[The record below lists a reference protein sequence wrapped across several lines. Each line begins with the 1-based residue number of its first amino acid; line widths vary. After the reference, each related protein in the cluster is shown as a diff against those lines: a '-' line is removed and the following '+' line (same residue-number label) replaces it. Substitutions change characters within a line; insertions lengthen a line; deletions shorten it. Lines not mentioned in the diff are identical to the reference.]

1 VFEKEEEKLRD
12 YKTSYDQI
20 DIPENRLDE
29 AILAGFQ
36 KAKLENKQKPR
47 KKKWLFSIAAA
58 AIVFISFFTSIRL
71 SPAFADYIA
80 VIPGMEKLVE
90 IIRNDKGKLLSIEN
104 DYYEELGISQE
115 KNGLTFT
122 LDGVI
127 ADEDALVLFYSLQS
141 EQKQSEM
148 VVEEVRLKATDV
160 EDIKIGSFSYGR
172 PLSSEDGK
180 SFGNDMMEY
189 HFQAPLTAREFELKV
204 KVKGDH
210 QTEEYT
216 LPFQLKKE
224 IKKKKTYVLNK
235 SVTIEGQKITF
246 VDAKVYPLRVA
257 VHVKLDP
264 NNTKKLLNFDDL
276 RLVDEN
282 GEVWNKIADGVT
294 ASHISENE
302 KILYLQSNYF
312 RDPEE
317 LYLVLNKIQAVD
329 REKASIIV
337 DIQAEKI
344 LSQPEGNLFS
354 DVVVDG
360 KYIMLKMRTDEEFH
374 YHPFS
379 DVRDK
384 DGNLLDSPE
393 TSISGPYDGMI
404 EFGVNIPELQAEMN
418 PISLELSF
426 FPAWIEGNGKVKIK

>member
-12 YKTSYDQI
+12 YKTSYDHI
-20 DIPENRLDE
+20 NIPENKLDE

-36 KAKLENKQKPR
+36 KAKLESKHKPR
-47 KKKWLFSIAAA
+47 KKKWLFSLAAA

-90 IIRNDKGKLLSIEN
+90 VIRNDKGKMLAIEN
-104 DYYEELGISQE
+104 DYYEELGISQK
-115 KNGLTFT
+115 KNGFTFT
-122 LDGVI
+122 LDGAI

-141 EQKQSEM
+141 ERKQSEM
-148 VVEEVRLKATDV
+148 VVEEVRLKGTD
-160 EDIKIGSFSYGR
+160 EDINIGSFSFGR
-172 PLSSEDGK
+172 SLSSKDGK

-189 HFQAPLTAREFELKV
+189 TFQAPLTAREFELKV
-204 KVKGDH
+204 KVKGDN

-216 LPFQLKKE
+216 LQFQLKKE

-246 VDAKVYPLRVA
+246 VDAKIYPLRVA

-312 RDPEE
+312 RDPKE

-329 REKASIIV
+329 REDARVVV
-337 DIQAEKI
+337 DTQAEKI

-360 KYIMLKMRTDEEFH
+360 KYIMLKMRSDGEFH

-384 DGNLLDSPE
+384 NGNLLDSPE
-393 TSISGPYDGMI
+393 SSTSGPYEGKI
-404 EFGVNIPELQAEMN
+404 EFGIKIPELQDEMN